1 MPFSFLTSRIHFQS
15 VRKHLLLLLEHTEAV
30 DLRDTATESI
40 KRFIEVL
47 EVVKGVGMQVC
58 RVCLFDF
65 DQGGLFIR
73 RARWE
78 AITFSIGHFK
88 EEFSDP
94 DTAQLLVTELIKY
107 FVTTTHE
114 LLREECALAF
124 EALVRGL
131 HGAGEGDGAVKAVL
145 LPLVKLVGSKA
156 SGLAQRLACVCLA
169 RAVAVLP
176 PLAPP
181 HGLDKLTVSLMKRMG
196 GENAGAL
203 LHGDNFQPISSLVTV
218 LGAATPASVVNDGV
232 CHAIKTLAGGDE
244 RSGSMAIALLETFG
258 SVSER
263 DGLDQLSG
271 GPLSPSTPV
280 FLTPFRPAIE
290 AELARHRH
298 SRHMTIRKGVASV
311 TALLGRVGCAPAEG
325 ARLRGGGG
333 GGGGPSSPSARS
345 LASSRHDRA
354 TKDATKHYRAL
365 EEAMIAEV
373 DRNMNR
379 EIERI
384 RKKRDEEV
392 EAIKRQTVRA
402 INTEVAR
409 LTAAA
414 KK

>member
-1 MPFSFLTSRIHFQS
+1 M
-15 VRKHLLLLLEHTEAV
+15 
-30 DLRDTATESI
+30 
-40 KRFIEVL
+40 EVS
-47 EVVKGVGMQVC
+47 KGVGMQVC
-58 RVCLFDF
+58 RVCLIDF

-73 RARWE
+73 LARWE
-78 AITFSIGHFK
+78 AIGFSVGHFR
-88 EEFSDP
+88 EEFGDP
-94 DTAQLLVTELIKY
+94 DSALLLVSELVKF

-114 LLREECALAF
+114 LLRKECAAVF

-131 HGAGEGDGAVKAVL
+131 HAAGEGDGAVKAVL
-145 LPLVKLVGSKA
+145 HPLVKVIGSKA
-156 SGLAQRLACVCLA
+156 SGLAQRLACVCLG

-181 HGLDKLTVSLMKRMG
+181 HGLDKLTISLLRRMG
-196 GENAGAL
+196 QDNAGAL
-203 LHGDNFQPISSLVTV
+203 LHGDNFLPISSLVTV
-218 LGAATPASVVNDGV
+218 LGSATPASVVNDGV
-232 CHAIKTLAGGDE
+232 CHAIKMLAGGDE
-244 RSGSMAIALLETFG
+244 RGGCMALALLETFG

-263 DGLDQLSG
+263 DGLDQLSN
-271 GPLSPSTPV
+271 GPLNPSTPV

-298 SRHMTIRKGVASV
+298 SRYMTIRKGVASV
-311 TALLGRVGCAPAEG
+311 AALLGRVGSIPTPG
-325 ARLRGGGG
+325 AKSHHGATGGTGA
-333 GGGGPSSPSARS
+333 PSSPSARS

-354 TKDATKHYRAL
+354 TRDATKHYRAL

-384 RKKRDEEV
+384 RKKRDDEV
-392 EAIKRQTVRA
+392 EAIKKQTIRA

-414 KK
+414 PKN